1 MQLYGINR
9 TLIEWKEGDWNVS
22 EKTKHQH
29 FVPQSY
35 LMRFTDQKNMLYVF
49 DKTQP
54 GKEPFHTSPRNVAGA
69 RYFYDIKAKDFDNLP
84 DDFDEQ
90 AAEKMFSE
98 LEALLKRQIGN
109 IIALFTLTEN
119 PYRQT
124 VLSRLEREEFAGQ
137 LTMQIIRTADF
148 RDQVIS
154 AFNTFT
160 QTHFDFFAVHRMEN
174 YVPGDVKV
182 GIDPKHEKYEHLRMM
197 SDEKLIS
204 TLILGL
210 LQRFYWSI
218 GVNRTDQPFYTS
230 DNPVVKRGHKEGE
243 GLVSHRGL
251 LSPGMEIAFPL
262 NSKLILILFEKSYF
276 PQMKENDN
284 VFIPLDDL
292 DYVTYYNSL
301 QAYQSNKQVYCKE
314 LKFDLLKQMAT
325 SEPDFMKKREHQ
337 MHVDAPLLEHYRK
350 QRTKKRRK

>member
-1 MQLYGINR
+1 M
-9 TLIEWKEGDWNVS
+9 S

-29 FVPQSY
+29 YVPQSY

-54 GKEPFHTSPRNVAGA
+54 GKEPFPTSPRNVAGA
-69 RYFYDIKAKDFDNLP
+69 RYFYDIEAKDFDNLP
-84 DDFDEQ
+84 DDFYEQ
-90 AAEKMFSE
+90 TAEKMFSE
-98 LEALLKRQIGN
+98 LEALLKVQIDN
-109 IIALFTLTEN
+109 IIARFTLTEN

-124 VLSRLEREEFAGQ
+124 VLSPPEREAFAGQ

-148 RDQVIS
+148 RDHVIS
-154 AFNTFT
+154 AFNTLT
-160 QTHFDFFAVHRMEN
+160 QTHFDLFAAHRLEN

-182 GIDPKHEKYEHLRMM
+182 GIDPNHEKYEHLRML
-197 SDEKLIS
+197 SNEEFIS

-210 LQRFYWSI
+210 LQNFYWSI

-230 DNPVVKRGHKEGE
+230 DNPVVKRGYKDGK
-243 GLVSHRGL
+243 GLVSHQGL

-262 NSKLILILFEKSYF
+262 NSKLILILYEKSYF
-276 PQMKENDN
+276 PQMKDNDN
-284 VFIPLDDL
+284 LFMPLDDL

-301 QAYQSNKQVYCKE
+301 QAYQSNKQIYCKE
-314 LKFDLLKQMAT
+314 PKFDLLMKMAA

-350 QRTKKRRK
+350 RRNKKRRK